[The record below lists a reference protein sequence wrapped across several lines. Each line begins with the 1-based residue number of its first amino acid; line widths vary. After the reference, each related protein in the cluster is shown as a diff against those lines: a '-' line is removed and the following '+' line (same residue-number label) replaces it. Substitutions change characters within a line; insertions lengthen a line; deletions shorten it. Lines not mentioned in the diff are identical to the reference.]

1 MQHVSD
7 STARVFIYKN
17 ATKYNDA
24 AVHNE
29 ILKLWN
35 TGVSIGE
42 IGRKLSLSKTQLT
55 RITKNWTKKYED
67 KRYIDVFIAHC
78 LITEHGFT
86 RKEAAQAFGVHHASM
101 CRALNR
107 EKALIEE
114 YYEQWKG
121 AHVKWRRSLKVQTI
135 NE

>member
-1 MQHVSD
+1 MQQVSD
-7 STARVFIYKN
+7 STARVFPYKN

-35 TGVSIGE
+35 RGISRGE
-42 IGRKLSLSKTQLT
+42 IGRRLNLSKTQLT
-55 RITKNWTKKYED
+55 RITKNWVKVYED

-86 RKEAAQAFGVHHASM
+86 RKEAAQAFGVHHSSM
-101 CRALNR
+101 CRALNK
-107 EKALIEE
+107 EKDLIDKH
-114 YYEQWKG
+114 YEQWKG
-121 AHVKWRRSLKVQTI
+121 AYVKWRRSLKVQTI
-135 NE
+135 KE